1 MNGIKQGMSKKDLNG
16 FNGLNNTSMTLPPV
30 YQNPATTVMLVS
42 AETYYADVSEIKMLL
57 RLLLQQKEKKNE
69 EITSESTINSQ
80 WNSCSSSLV
89 PFNRI
94 SQKQIDKIVNIEM
107 TAASLLTECSKLKV
121 ELQRNHPSKVKKS
134 VLAEQ
139 LKARLLAKGFKTRM
153 NRKVIS

>member
-1 MNGIKQGMSKKDLNG
+1 
-16 FNGLNNTSMTLPPV
+16 
-30 YQNPATTVMLVS
+30 MLVP

-57 RLLLQQKEKKNE
+57 RLLLQQKENKNE
-69 EITSESTINSQ
+69 EITSESAINSH
-80 WNSCSSSLV
+80 WNSCSSSLI
-89 PFNRI
+89 PFYKI

-121 ELQRNHPSKVKKS
+121 ELQRNHPPKVKKS
-134 VLAEQ
+134 VLADQ